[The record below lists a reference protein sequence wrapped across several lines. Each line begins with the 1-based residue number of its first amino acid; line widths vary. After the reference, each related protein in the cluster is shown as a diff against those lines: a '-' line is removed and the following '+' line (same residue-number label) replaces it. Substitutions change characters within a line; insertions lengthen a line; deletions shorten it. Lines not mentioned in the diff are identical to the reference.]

1 MIHEIHSTADLM
13 RSFYQVKVHDQVFE
27 VDKRYTN
34 LQLIGRGAYGSVVA
48 ADDNKHKHKVAIK
61 KIDHIFDN
69 ITKAKRI
76 LREIKLLRH
85 LNGHENVIQI
95 YDVMTPPNTE
105 DFVDVYIVTTLFET
119 DLDGIISS
127 KQPLSKRHLQFFL
140 YQILRGMK
148 FIHSAEI
155 LHRDLK
161 PSNVLVNANC
171 DLAICDFG
179 LARRL
184 ANWNESNRNIDNMDA
199 CMTEYVVTR
208 YYRAPELL
216 CEATTYDKSIDVWS
230 IGCIFAELICREP
243 LFLGKSPL
251 QQLKM
256 IAKVLPCPPSEELE
270 FVQHEIAK
278 QAIDES
284 RSDECE
290 QEFKNRFKGVDK
302 RAVDLLQRMLVIKP
316 ENR

>member
-1 MIHEIHSTADLM
+1 MTSHE
-13 RSFYQVKVHDQVFE
+13 VKVHNQIFE
-27 VDKRYTN
+27 IDKRYSN
-34 LQLIGRGAYGSVVA
+34 LELIGRGAYGAVCSANDGV
-48 ADDNKHKHKVAIK
+48 HKQKVAIK
-61 KIDHIFDN
+61 KIGNVFEDV
-69 ITKAKRI
+69 TKAKRI

-95 YDVMTPPNTE
+95 FDLMTSPNSQ
-105 DFVDVYIVTTLFET
+105 DFKDVYIVTTLFET
-119 DLDGIISS
+119 DLNGIISS
-127 KQPLSKRHLQFFL
+127 KQPLSKRHIQFFL

-148 FIHSAEI
+148 YIHSADI

-161 PSNVLVNANC
+161 PSNILVNSNC

-179 LARRL
+179 LARGFG
-184 ANWNESNRNIDNMDA
+184 NWSDSNWSLYSMES

-216 CEATTYDKSIDVWS
+216 CESSTYDKSIDVWS
-230 IGCIFAELICREP
+230 IGCIFAEMLCRET

-256 IAKVLPCPPSEELE
+256 IAKFLPCPPSEELK

-278 QAIDES
+278 QAIDDA
-284 RSDECE
+284 RSDEC
-290 QEFKNRFKGVDK
+290 QILFRDKFKGVDK
-302 RAVDLLQRMLVIKP
+302 KALDLLQKMLIIQP
-316 ENR
+316 HDR